1 MEVLSF
7 KNSYLSYAPLIV
19 GKKTPEARKILGKRF
34 KDEFIHRNNLALL
47 K

>member
-19 GKKTPEARKILGKRF
+19 GKKKGFRL
-34 KDEFIHRNNLALL
+34 DRNIIAEVLPMYPGMN
-47 K
+47 